1 MVLLV
6 HQWNLFLAFYKAT
19 LQLQKSLWR
28 LRSYSSESTSL
39 RELEFFPDNQRKM
52 QNKLIGTFKFYY
64 NSNSLKWIDFDF
76 NFTWF
81 CVVPNCIAVR
91 IFIYMFILDSNS
103 VASFWLFHNNIRWIC
118 VGYLIFRCWRKSTL

>member
-6 HQWNLFLAFYKAT
+6 DQWNQFLAFYKAT
-19 LQLQKSLWR
+19 LQLQKS

-64 NSNSLKWIDFDF
+64 NSNSLK
-76 NFTWF
+76 
-81 CVVPNCIAVR
+81 
-91 IFIYMFILDSNS
+91 
-103 VASFWLFHNNIRWIC
+103 
-118 VGYLIFRCWRKSTL
+118 